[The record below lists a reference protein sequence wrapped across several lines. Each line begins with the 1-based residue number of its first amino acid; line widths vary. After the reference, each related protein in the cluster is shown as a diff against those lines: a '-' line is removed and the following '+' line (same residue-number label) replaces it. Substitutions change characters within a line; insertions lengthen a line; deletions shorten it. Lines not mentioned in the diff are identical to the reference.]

1 MKIILSM
8 KKLIFLLVFMS
19 FCIIS
24 KAQFHVSGSVV
35 NDNNKP
41 IEGVYIVAY
50 NVKTGISLKSCV
62 SDRSGK
68 YVIDLDKTKGVEI
81 AFNLP
86 GFKTIIMDKLLQT
99 DLFNR
104 VVMHDLSF
112 VTDEVVIS
120 AEKYVMKPIEGG
132 FNYKIIDKF
141 IRKNNTSLDMLNY
154 TPMVHISNS
163 ESINMIGKKNV
174 VVFINGS
181 KTNMNYTAL
190 ISYLKNVPAT
200 QIKGIKVILNPT
212 ARYGVDMNTG
222 VIDLKIKN
230 PNTDG
235 FRAII
240 NGSCMQTQYNKQT
253 LGGTF
258 IFGKDKLSIKSNIVF
273 KNLRDYEKSESVYY
287 YKLTNNSNS
296 SNSKNTGKRSY
307 YDIFLSLKY
316 EFTKN
321 HKLEMSANFYNYL
334 SKPKYNSL
342 MKYYKSNLNKIDS
355 TYHININ
362 SDLNTK
368 FLSSNIRYTGIF
380 SNGSRLYTDLYY
392 ITNNIDN
399 QIDNEFKDVSP
410 GVNTMRYDY
419 ENDSPQYSDVITNK
433 LTYDYPFGE
442 KALLSFG
449 INSNYAKTSFESIYS
464 IKIAPKDLPLI
475 DHKFKF
481 TELGVSPYVGFK
493 YRLSSKLLLGA
504 DLGFEYKSLESK
516 LNGKQFNSKNISK
529 RLKPSAFF
537 AWNNSSVQISYNLS
551 SNTDFADFR
560 SYSPF
565 KRYFSPTSYSQGNPD
580 LKPIYYLDQNLM
592 FKRKKW
598 SLLFRYVH
606 INDMTYDIHKV
617 IDKNKMITRTINYD
631 KQTRFGTTLSYSG
644 SIAKWWYINA
654 SSCLNYTTFID
665 KSEEVNLNKNGWSA
679 EYSLNNFLTISKEKR
694 FTSSITGNYFTNSIN
709 EYGKSYG
716 FMQLNLSLKKNFDNF
731 SLSLYAYRAW
741 ACRDGD
747 FSTDRYSSID
757 DKYRKGYSY
766 SIGEYQGFRIS
777 FIWNLGNTKLNKNIR
792 KGNNEYLR
800 RV

>member
-1 MKIILSM
+1 MKKIIIIFIVLCFALQSNSQN
-8 KKLIFLLVFMS
+8 LISGL
-19 FCIIS
+19 II
-24 KAQFHVSGSVV
+24 
-35 NDNNKP
+35 NDKEEP
-41 IEGVYIVAY
+41 LEGVYIVAY
-50 NVKTGISLKSCV
+50 NCKTGISLKSCI
-62 SDRSGK
+62 SNKSGQ
-68 YVIDLDKTKGVEI
+68 YDIDLNETKGVEI

-86 GFKTIIMDKLLQT
+86 GYKTIIMDKFSQL
-99 DLFNR
+99 DLFKR
-104 VVMHDLSF
+104 VVMHDLSI

-141 IRKNNTSLDMLNY
+141 LKKNNTSLDILNY
-154 TPMVHISNS
+154 TPMINISNS

-174 VVFINGS
+174 VVFINGN
-181 KTNMNYTAL
+181 KTNMNYAAL

-200 QIKGIKVILNPT
+200 QIKEIKVILNPT

-230 PNTDG
+230 PNVDG

-273 KNLRDYEKSESVYY
+273 KNLRDYEKSESAYY

-296 SNSKNTGKRSY
+296 SNSKNTGRRSY

-321 HKLEMSANFYNYL
+321 HKLEMSINFDNYV
-334 SKPKYNSL
+334 SKPKYHSL
-342 MKYYKSNLNKIDS
+342 MKYYKNNLNKIDS
-355 TYHININ
+355 TYNININ
-362 SDLNTK
+362 SDYVNK
-368 FLSSNIRYTGIF
+368 FLSSNIRYTGMF

-392 ITNNIDN
+392 ITNNIDS
-399 QIDNEFKDVSP
+399 QTDSKFKDVSP
-410 GVNTMRYDY
+410 GVNIMRYDY

-442 KALLSFG
+442 KVLVSFG
-449 INSNYAKTSFESIYS
+449 VNSNYAKTSFESMYN
-464 IKIAPKDLPLI
+464 IKIAPKNLPLI

-493 YRLSSKLLLGA
+493 YRLSSKLMLGA

-516 LNGKQFNSKNISK
+516 LNGKQFNSKNVSK
-529 RLKPSAFF
+529 RLKPSAFL
-537 AWNNSSVQISYNLS
+537 ALNNSSVQINYNLS
-551 SNTDFADFR
+551 SNTDFANFR

-565 KRYFSPTSYSQGNPD
+565 KKYSSPTSYSQGNPD

-592 FKRKKW
+592 FKRKNW

-606 INDMTYDIHKV
+606 INDMTYDISKV
-617 IDKNKMITRTINYD
+617 VDKNKMITKTINYD
-631 KQTRFGTTLSYSG
+631 KQTRFSTTLSYSG
-644 SIAKWWYINA
+644 SVTKWWYINA
-654 SSCLNYTTFID
+654 SSCLNYMTYVD
-665 KSEEVNLNKNGWSA
+665 KSDEINLDKNGWDA

-694 FTSSITGNYFTNSIN
+694 FTSSITGNYFTSSIS

-716 FMQLNLSLKKNFDNF
+716 LMQLNFSLKKNFDNF
-731 SLSLYAYRAW
+731 SLTLYAYRSW
-741 ACRDGD
+741 SCRDGD
-747 FSTDRYSSID
+747 FSTDKYYSID
-757 DKYRKGYSY
+757 DKYRKGYTY

-777 FIWNLGNTKLNKNIR
+777 FVWNLGNSKLNKNIR